1 MRIRCATLSRSAH
14 RHWAKMLWANTE
26 TGKAT
31 ASPGTFGTCPS
42 CGAGLIPKCG
52 SIVSWHWAHK
62 SCDCD
67 KWSEP
72 ESEWHIGWKRQ
83 FPSHWH
89 ELVMGPH
96 RADVGTERGVIEI
109 QRSSISAEEI
119 QEREEFYKRMIWV
132 VWAGDW
138 CLYRHDGW
146 HMRNFRKNNKEPELS
161 GNLFDLLIEEKR
173 QESIEYYRK
182 QAKYA
187 ESAHEKAPHY
197 QWSPPRKSWFVAQK
211 PVFLDFGGPYLDR
224 VKKMYKQGPFYLT
237 CERFSRQSLI
247 CRWTERLK
255 PL

>member
-1 MRIRCATLSRSAH
+1 
-14 RHWAKMLWANTE
+14 MLWANTE

-31 ASPGTFGTCPS
+31 ASPGTSGTCPS
-42 CGAGLIPKCG
+42 CGASLIPKCG

-83 FPSHWH
+83 FPSDWH

-109 QRSSISAEEI
+109 QRSSISSEEI

-138 CLYRHDGW
+138 CLNPILGW
-146 HMRNFRKNNKEPELS
+146 HRSNYEKIEKPPISN
-161 GNLFDLLIEEKR
+161 GNLFDFLGSWEEPEELKQYYKR
-173 QESIEYYRK
+173 QV
-182 QAKYA
+182 AYA
-187 ESAHEKAPHY
+187 RSAYGKKPHY
-197 QWSPPRKSWFVAQK
+197 RWSPPRKSWFAAQK
-211 PVFLDFGGPYLDR
+211 PIFLDFGGPYLDR
-224 VKKMYKQGPFYLT
+224 IKKMYTNGPFYLT
-237 CERFSRQSLI
+237 CERFSKESLI
-247 CRWTERLK
+247 HCWTERLK
-255 PL
+255 PP